1 MPQGALESKLFC
13 GCPEPASL
21 FSYGEGEEN
30 GAAPLRARR
39 AHGLLASL
47 PPICLLC
54 ELPLALLF
62 GISCNQ
68 GAFFFF
74 FSVSAWQS
82 LGQEQSWLHEPE
94 ALPTQGLT
102 VWDQTVTSTVTHT
115 GVSRGTELDD
125 LRADKS

>member
-1 MPQGALESKLFC
+1 MPQGAPESKLFC
-13 GCPEPASL
+13 GCPELASL

-54 ELPLALLF
+54 ELPIALLF
-62 GISCNQ
+62 CISCNQ

-74 FSVSAWQS
+74 SF

-115 GVSRGTELDD
+115 GVSRGAELDG